1 VRGPLDV
8 YYYNHLTAVLGDPI
22 GPPPALEQRDEVLAY
37 EALNLVNGNRS
48 IGEIRDLLAGRYAPV
63 PLTDVV
69 EWFEV
74 LAKAGVVRFHTR

>member
-1 VRGPLDV
+1 M
-8 YYYNHLTAVLGDPI
+8 LGDPI
-22 GPPPALEQRDEVLAY
+22 GPPPALAKRDEIFPY

-48 IGEIRDLLAGRYAPV
+48 IGEIRDLLAGRYDPV
-63 PLTDVV
+63 LLAEVV